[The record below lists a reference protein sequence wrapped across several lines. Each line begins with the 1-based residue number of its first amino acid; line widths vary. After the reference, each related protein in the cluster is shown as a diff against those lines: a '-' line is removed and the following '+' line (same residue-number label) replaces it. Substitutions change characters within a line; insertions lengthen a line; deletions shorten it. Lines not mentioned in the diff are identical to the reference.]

1 MSKRK
6 VNFNEEDYGSK
17 PLSKETK
24 NVLNNIDAEKGSNV
38 ILELMGSNKKIFLM
52 VLLLIYFL
60 ILGIGK
66 CFSEIFQ
73 LNWHY
78 IISLS
83 IWLSIVPIKS
93 FLSWLKSRKK

>member
-17 PLSKETK
+17 PLSKQTK
-24 NVLNNIDAEKGSNV
+24 KVLNNIDSDSGPN
-38 ILELMGSNKKIFLM
+38 ILLELMGSNKKIFVL

-66 CFSEIFQ
+66 CFSELFQ

-83 IWLSIVPIKS
+83 IWLSIVPIKT
-93 FLSWLKSRKK
+93 FVSWLKNRKK